1 MPGTSGIHEDLI
13 RVLIVDDEPGL
24 VEVLSVAVAEA
35 GWRPYPAADGES
47 ALRVARGCAPHA
59 VVLDGMLPG
68 LDGVQVLRRLRYED
82 PKLPVLMLTARDAL
96 EHRIEGL
103 SAGADDYVTK
113 PFSLEEVVLRLRGLL
128 RRAGV
133 EDAKADGCVLTLGDL
148 VLSEKTREAHRDGTP
163 IELTAKEFD
172 LLWML
177 MSHPRQVLSKAQILD
192 HVWSSSFDAGGN
204 LVEAYISNLRR
215 KIDKGRA
222 PMIRTMRR
230 MGYAIRPVEQGG

>member
-1 MPGTSGIHEDLI
+1 MSATSGSHEDLI

-24 VEVLSVAVAEA
+24 VETLSVAVSEA
-35 GWRPYPAADGES
+35 GWRPYVAADGES
-47 ALRVARGCAPHA
+47 ALRTARGCAPHA

-68 LDGVQVLRRLRYED
+68 LDGVQVLRRLRYEN
-82 PKLPVLMLTARDAL
+82 PHLPVLMLTARDAL
-96 EHRIEGL
+96 EHRIDGL

-133 EDAKADGCVLTLGDL
+133 EDAKTDKSVLTVGDL
-148 VLSEKTREAHRDGTP
+148 VLVEKTREAHRDGAP

-172 LLWML
+172 LLWLL

-192 HVWSSSFDAGGN
+192 LVWSSSFDASGN

-215 KIDKGRA
+215 KIDKGRP
-222 PMIRTMRR
+222 PMIRTLRR
-230 MGYAIRPVEQGG
+230 MGYTIRPAGEDR

>member
-1 MPGTSGIHEDLI
+1 MSATSGSHEDLI

-24 VEVLSVAVAEA
+24 VETLSVAVSEA
-35 GWRPYPAADGES
+35 GWRPYVAVDGES
-47 ALRVARGCAPHA
+47 ALRTARGCAPHA
-59 VVLDGMLPG
+59 VILDGMLPG
-68 LDGVQVLRRLRYED
+68 LDGVQVLRRLRYEN
-82 PKLPVLMLTARDAL
+82 PHLPVLMLTARDAL
-96 EHRIEGL
+96 EHRIDGL

-133 EDAKADGCVLTLGDL
+133 EDAKTDKSVLTVGDL
-148 VLSEKTREAHRDGTP
+148 VLVEKTREAQRDGTP

-172 LLWML
+172 LLWLL

-192 HVWSSSFDAGGN
+192 LVWSSSFDASGN

-215 KIDKGRA
+215 KIDKGRP
-222 PMIRTMRR
+222 PMIRTLRR
-230 MGYAIRPVEQGG
+230 MGYTIRPAGEDR

>member
-1 MPGTSGIHEDLI
+1 MSATFGSHEDLI

-24 VEVLSVAVAEA
+24 VETLSVAVSEA
-35 GWRPYPAADGES
+35 GWRPYVAVDGES
-47 ALRVARGCAPHA
+47 ALRTARGCAPH
-59 VVLDGMLPG
+59 VVILDGMLPG
-68 LDGVQVLRRLRYED
+68 LDGVQVLRRLRYEN
-82 PKLPVLMLTARDAL
+82 PHLPVLMLTARDAL
-96 EHRIEGL
+96 EHRIDGL

-133 EDAKADGCVLTLGDL
+133 EVAKTDKSVLTVGDL
-148 VLSEKTREAHRDGTP
+148 VLVEKTREAHRDGMP

-172 LLWML
+172 LLWLL

-192 HVWSSSFDAGGN
+192 LVWSSSFDASGN

-215 KIDKGRA
+215 KIDKGRP
-222 PMIRTMRR
+222 PMIRTLRR
-230 MGYAIRPVEQGG
+230 MGYTIRPAGEDR

>member
-1 MPGTSGIHEDLI
+1 MSASSEGHEVPI

-24 VEVLSVAVAEA
+24 VETLSVAVSEA
-35 GWRPYPAADGES
+35 GWRPYSAADGES
-47 ALRVARGCAPHA
+47 ALHTARSCAPHA
-59 VVLDGMLPG
+59 VILDGMLPG
-68 LDGVQVLRRLRYED
+68 LDGVQVLRRLRYEN
-82 PKLPVLMLTARDAL
+82 PHLPVLMLTARDAL
-96 EHRIEGL
+96 EHRIDGL

-133 EDAKADGCVLTLGDL
+133 EEAKTDKSVLTVGDL
-148 VLSEKTREAHRDGTP
+148 VLVEKTREAHRDGTP

-172 LLWML
+172 LLWLL

-192 HVWSSSFDAGGN
+192 LVWSSSFDASGN

-222 PMIRTMRR
+222 PMIRTLRR
-230 MGYAIRPVEQGG
+230 MGYTIRPAGEDR